1 MPSADKQYDVFLSF
15 NSEDREDVKK
25 IAEYLVKSRRKF

>member
-1 MPSADKQYDVFLSF
+1 MMDVNFLL
-15 NSEDREDVKK
+15 EITAKK